1 MKAGSVILIS
11 ALTSIATVGA
21 CLIAKDYI
29 EKKYEEKDVEES
41 IEDNKSEIESSI
53 ITPDDFDLSNL
64 EN

>member
-29 EKKYEEKDVEES
+29 EKKYEEKDLEELADDVKD
-41 IEDNKSEIESSI
+41 EVESSAKL
-53 ITPDDFDLSNL
+53 TPDDFDLSKL
-64 EN
+64 A